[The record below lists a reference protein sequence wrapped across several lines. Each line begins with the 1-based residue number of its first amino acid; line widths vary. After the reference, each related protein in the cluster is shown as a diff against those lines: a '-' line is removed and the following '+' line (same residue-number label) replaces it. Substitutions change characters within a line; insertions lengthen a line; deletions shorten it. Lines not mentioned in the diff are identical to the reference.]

1 MLRPL
6 NLIIGLALY
15 LGLEVGAGPLLG
27 EVASG
32 LAILT
37 AIAWLWLSEALH
49 LSVTALLVPLLAT
62 ISGIMPL
69 DQALAAF
76 ANPVIFLFLGGFAL
90 ATGLREQG
98 LDRWL
103 ATWVVHRAGPGLGR
117 AARALFWLTALLS
130 MWISNTATAAMMLPL
145 ALGLLATLPAAPK
158 TEPETKTARN
168 TRIYVLLGIAF
179 AANIGG
185 IGTLVGSPPNAI
197 AAANTGLGFAAWLMI
212 GVPLVILMLPLM
224 ELALR
229 LSLRPQLAGQVEPIG
244 EPLRWGRAQWLM
256 LLVFASTVFAWVFGS
271 LIADW
276 LQISTGYDAAVAL
289 VALIT
294 LHAFGLAPWRAI
306 AERTDWGVLLLFGG
320 GLTLSLVLEASGAG
334 AWLASLLAGPF
345 GSMPVVLSL
354 MLVVLFA
361 MALTEVASN
370 TASAALLIP
379 LFIGLAPQIDS
390 IAMAMLIA
398 LGTSCAFLLPVAT
411 PPNAIIF
418 GSGQVP
424 QRAMLRGGLWV
435 SAAILPLLFA
445 LAALLPLGLSDAL

>member
-1 MLRPL
+1 MPTL

-15 LGLEVGAGPLLG
+15 LSLEFGAGPLLG

-32 LAILT
+32 LAILA

-62 ISGIMPL
+62 TSGIMPL

-103 ATWVVHRAGPGLGR
+103 ATWVVQRAGPGLDR

-145 ALGLLATLPAAPK
+145 ALGLLATLPAAPE
-158 TEPETKTARN
+158 TETKTKRN

-229 LSLRPQLAGQVEPIG
+229 LSLRPQLTGQVEPIG

-256 LLVFASTVFAWVFGS
+256 LLVFASTVLAWVFGS

-289 VALIT
+289 LALIA

-320 GLTLSLVLEASGAG
+320 GLTLSLVLESSGAG

-345 GSMPVVLSL
+345 TSMPVVLSL
-354 MLVVLFA
+354 MLLVLFA

-390 IAMAMLIA
+390 VAMAMLIA

-424 QRAMLRGGLWV
+424 QRAMLRSGLWV

-445 LAALLPLGLSDAL
+445 LVALFALGLSDVL

>member
-1 MLRPL
+1 M
-6 NLIIGLALY
+6 NLLVAFALY
-15 LGLEVGAGPLLG
+15 LGLELGAGPLLG
-27 EVASG
+27 DVASG
-32 LAILT
+32 LAILA

-49 LSVTALLVPLLAT
+49 LSVTALLVPVLAT
-62 ISGIMPL
+62 ASGLMPL
-69 DQALAAF
+69 DQALATF
-76 ANPVIFLFLGGFAL
+76 ADPVIFLFLGGFAL
-90 ATGLREQG
+90 AAGLREQG

-103 ATWVVHRAGPGLGR
+103 ATWVVRRAGPGLGR

-145 ALGLLATLPAAPK
+145 ALGLLATLPAE
-158 TEPETKTARN
+158 TERN

-197 AAANTGLGFAAWLMI
+197 AAANTGLGFAAWLLI

-229 LSLRPQLAGQVEPIG
+229 LSLRPQLAGRVEPVG

-256 LLVFASTVFAWVFGS
+256 LLVFASTVLAWVFGGP
-271 LIADW
+271 LADW
-276 LQISTGYDAAVAL
+276 LQIGKGYDAAVAL
-289 VALIT
+289 LALIA
-294 LHAFGLAPWRAI
+294 LHALGLAPWRAL

-320 GLTLSLVLEASGAG
+320 GLTLSLILETSGAG
-334 AWLASLLAGPF
+334 AWLAGLLAGPF
-345 GSMPVVLSL
+345 GAMPVVLSL
-354 MLVVLFA
+354 MLLVLFA

-390 IAMAMLIA
+390 VAIAILVA
-398 LGTSCAFLLPVAT
+398 LATSCAFLLPVAT
-411 PPNAIIF
+411 PPNAIVF

-424 QRAMLRGGLWV
+424 QRAMLRAGLGV
-435 SAAILPLLFA
+435 SAAVLPLLFA
-445 LAALLPLGLSDAL
+445 LAALLAWGLGEYL

>member
-1 MLRPL
+1 MMHTL

-15 LGLEVGAGPLLG
+15 LGLEFGAGPLLG

-32 LAILT
+32 LAILA

-62 ISGIMPL
+62 FSGIMPL

-103 ATWVVHRAGPGLGR
+103 ATWVVRHAGPGLGP

-145 ALGLLATLPAAPK
+145 ALGLLATLPAAPE
-158 TEPETKTARN
+158 TETKTKRN

-197 AAANTGLGFAAWLMI
+197 AAANTGLGFAAWLLI

-224 ELALR
+224 EYALR
-229 LSLRPQLAGQVEPIG
+229 LSLRPQLTVKVEPVG

-256 LLVFASTVFAWVFGS
+256 LLVFASTVLAWVFGS

-289 VALIT
+289 LALIA

-320 GLTLSLVLEASGAG
+320 GLTLSLVLETSGAG
-334 AWLASLLAGPF
+334 AWLASLLAEPF
-345 GSMPVVLSL
+345 ESMPVVLSL

-361 MALTEVASN
+361 MVLTEVASN

-379 LFIGLAPQIDS
+379 LFIGLAPRIDS
-390 IAMAMLIA
+390 VAMAMLIA

-424 QRAMLRGGLWV
+424 QRAMLRSGLWV
-435 SAAILPLLFA
+435 SAAILPLLFT
-445 LAALLPLGLSDAL
+445 LAALFALGLSDAL

>member
-1 MLRPL
+1 MMHTL

-15 LGLEVGAGPLLG
+15 LGLE
-27 EVASG
+27 
-32 LAILT
+32 
-37 AIAWLWLSEALH
+37 
-49 LSVTALLVPLLAT
+49 
-62 ISGIMPL
+62 
-69 DQALAAF
+69 F
-76 ANPVIFLFLGGFAL
+76 

-103 ATWVVHRAGPGLGR
+103 ATWVVHRAGPGLGG

-145 ALGLLATLPAAPK
+145 ALGLLATLPAAPETEAEAK
-158 TEPETKTARN
+158 TETKTERN

-197 AAANTGLGFAAWLMI
+197 AAANTGLGFAAWLLI

-224 ELALR
+224 EFALR
-229 LSLRPQLAGQVEPIG
+229 LSLRPQLSDKVEPVG

-256 LLVFASTVFAWVFGS
+256 LLVFASTVLAWVFGS

-289 VALIT
+289 LALIA
-294 LHAFGLAPWRAI
+294 LHAFGLAPWHAI

-320 GLTLSLVLEASGAG
+320 GLTLSLVLETSGAG

-345 GSMPVVLSL
+345 ASMPVVLSL
-354 MLVVLFA
+354 MLLVLFA

-390 IAMAMLIA
+390 VAMAMLIA

-424 QRAMLRGGLWV
+424 QRAMLRSGLWV

-445 LAALLPLGLSDAL
+445 LAALFALGLGDVL